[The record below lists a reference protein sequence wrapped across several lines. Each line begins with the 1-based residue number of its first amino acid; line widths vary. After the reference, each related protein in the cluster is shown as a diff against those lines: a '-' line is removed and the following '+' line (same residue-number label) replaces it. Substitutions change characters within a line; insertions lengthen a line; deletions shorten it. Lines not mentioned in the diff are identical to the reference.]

1 MSRRPAKEVYLFF
14 ISISWKTN
22 FFRITINFEDL
33 KETLIGLLLA
43 SMVVSFCIVE
53 HIAITTLFQEY
64 KSVRLIAS
72 VIFLT
77 FIYYS
82 KRR

>member
-1 MSRRPAKEVYLFF
+1 MSRRPAKGVYLFF

-22 FFRITINFEDL
+22 CFRITINFEDL

-43 SMVVSFCIVE
+43 STVVNFCIVE

-64 KSVRLIAS
+64 TSVRLIAS

-77 FIYYS
+77 FIYYF